1 MNYVERYIEQF
12 LRATVRN
19 NIKHYLLMLDEKMKN
34 LDDYMRYLI
43 TKQLSKLIDSLM
55 LTLENKY
62 IDIAEA
68 FQIQCA
74 REINNQEI
82 ENIKSELNK
91 VEAYYAQIE
100 TQIQQTST
108 EKIATETAS
117 YINKLYE
124 RCGIERRRNMT
135 HKYISTQMLIIFTAL
150 MIIANFYYIFFEKI
164 GFLLVLLLGCVLV
177 YVGYLYFHKIRG
189 LLAFWIGTLLIAFTL
204 LSNKYTIISC
214 SSFYYYLLCVI

>member
-43 TKQLSKLIDSLM
+43 TKKEQLSKLIDSLM

-68 FQIQCA
+68 FQIKCA

-108 EKIATETAS
+108 EKIATEKTS
-117 YINKLYE
+117 YLINYM
-124 RCGIERRRNMT
+124 N
-135 HKYISTQMLIIFTAL
+135 AV
-150 MIIANFYYIFFEKI
+150 A
-164 GFLLVLLLGCVLV
+164 
-177 YVGYLYFHKIRG
+177 
-189 LLAFWIGTLLIAFTL
+189 
-204 LSNKYTIISC
+204 
-214 SSFYYYLLCVI
+214 

>member
-19 NIKHYLLMLDEKMKN
+19 NIKHYLLTLDEKMKN

-43 TKQLSKLIDSLM
+43 TKKEQLSKLIDSLM

-68 FQIQCA
+68 FKIQCA

-108 EKIATETAS
+108 EKIATEKTS
-117 YINKLYE
+117 YLINYM
-124 RCGIERRRNMT
+124 N
-135 HKYISTQMLIIFTAL
+135 AV
-150 MIIANFYYIFFEKI
+150 A
-164 GFLLVLLLGCVLV
+164 
-177 YVGYLYFHKIRG
+177 
-189 LLAFWIGTLLIAFTL
+189 
-204 LSNKYTIISC
+204 
-214 SSFYYYLLCVI
+214 

>member
-34 LDDYMRYLI
+34 LDDYMHYLI
-43 TKQLSKLIDSLM
+43 TKKEQLSKLIDSLM

-62 IDIAEA
+62 IDIVEA

-74 REINNQEI
+74 RENNNQEI

-108 EKIATETAS
+108 EKIATEKTS
-117 YINKLYE
+117 YLINYM
-124 RCGIERRRNMT
+124 N
-135 HKYISTQMLIIFTAL
+135 AV
-150 MIIANFYYIFFEKI
+150 A
-164 GFLLVLLLGCVLV
+164 
-177 YVGYLYFHKIRG
+177 
-189 LLAFWIGTLLIAFTL
+189 
-204 LSNKYTIISC
+204 
-214 SSFYYYLLCVI
+214 

>member
-43 TKQLSKLIDSLM
+43 TKKEQLSKLIDSLM

-68 FQIQCA
+68 FQIQYA

-108 EKIATETAS
+108 EKIATEKTS
-117 YINKLYE
+117 YLINYM
-124 RCGIERRRNMT
+124 N
-135 HKYISTQMLIIFTAL
+135 AV
-150 MIIANFYYIFFEKI
+150 A
-164 GFLLVLLLGCVLV
+164 
-177 YVGYLYFHKIRG
+177 
-189 LLAFWIGTLLIAFTL
+189 
-204 LSNKYTIISC
+204 
-214 SSFYYYLLCVI
+214 

>member
-1 MNYVERYIEQF
+1 
-12 LRATVRN
+12 
-19 NIKHYLLMLDEKMKN
+19 
-34 LDDYMRYLI
+34 
-43 TKQLSKLIDSLM
+43 M

-74 REINNQEI
+74 GEINNQEI

-108 EKIATETAS
+108 EKIATENIVS
-117 YINKLYE
+117 NKLYE

-150 MIIANFYYIFFEKI
+150 MIIANFTT
-164 GFLLVLLLGCVLV
+164 
-177 YVGYLYFHKIRG
+177 YF
-189 LLAFWIGTLLIAFTL
+189 
-204 LSNKYTIISC
+204 
-214 SSFYYYLLCVI
+214 

>member
-19 NIKHYLLMLDEKMKN
+19 NIKQYLLMLDEKMKN

-43 TKQLSKLIDSLM
+43 TKKEQLSKLIDSLM

-82 ENIKSELNK
+82 EN
-91 VEAYYAQIE
+91 
-100 TQIQQTST
+100 QIQQTST
-108 EKIATETAS
+108 VKIATEKTS
-117 YINKLYE
+117 YLINYM
-124 RCGIERRRNMT
+124 N
-135 HKYISTQMLIIFTAL
+135 AV
-150 MIIANFYYIFFEKI
+150 A
-164 GFLLVLLLGCVLV
+164 
-177 YVGYLYFHKIRG
+177 
-189 LLAFWIGTLLIAFTL
+189 
-204 LSNKYTIISC
+204 
-214 SSFYYYLLCVI
+214 

>member
-43 TKQLSKLIDSLM
+43 TKKEQLSKLIDSLM

-68 FQIQCA
+68 FQIQRA

-108 EKIATETAS
+108 EKIATEKTS
-117 YINKLYE
+117 YLINYM
-124 RCGIERRRNMT
+124 N
-135 HKYISTQMLIIFTAL
+135 AV
-150 MIIANFYYIFFEKI
+150 A
-164 GFLLVLLLGCVLV
+164 
-177 YVGYLYFHKIRG
+177 
-189 LLAFWIGTLLIAFTL
+189 
-204 LSNKYTIISC
+204 
-214 SSFYYYLLCVI
+214 

>member
-43 TKQLSKLIDSLM
+43 TKKEQLSKLIDSLM

-74 REINNQEI
+74 REINNQKI

-108 EKIATETAS
+108 EKIATEKTS
-117 YINKLYE
+117 YLINYM
-124 RCGIERRRNMT
+124 N
-135 HKYISTQMLIIFTAL
+135 AV
-150 MIIANFYYIFFEKI
+150 A
-164 GFLLVLLLGCVLV
+164 
-177 YVGYLYFHKIRG
+177 
-189 LLAFWIGTLLIAFTL
+189 
-204 LSNKYTIISC
+204 
-214 SSFYYYLLCVI
+214 

>member
-43 TKQLSKLIDSLM
+43 TKKEQLSKLIDSLM

-68 FQIQCA
+68 FQIQCP

-108 EKIATETAS
+108 EKIATEKTS
-117 YINKLYE
+117 YLINYM
-124 RCGIERRRNMT
+124 N
-135 HKYISTQMLIIFTAL
+135 AV
-150 MIIANFYYIFFEKI
+150 A
-164 GFLLVLLLGCVLV
+164 
-177 YVGYLYFHKIRG
+177 
-189 LLAFWIGTLLIAFTL
+189 
-204 LSNKYTIISC
+204 
-214 SSFYYYLLCVI
+214 

>member
-43 TKQLSKLIDSLM
+43 TKKEQLSKLIDSLM

-74 REINNQEI
+74 REINNQEN

-108 EKIATETAS
+108 EKIATEKTS
-117 YINKLYE
+117 YLINYM
-124 RCGIERRRNMT
+124 N
-135 HKYISTQMLIIFTAL
+135 AV
-150 MIIANFYYIFFEKI
+150 A
-164 GFLLVLLLGCVLV
+164 
-177 YVGYLYFHKIRG
+177 
-189 LLAFWIGTLLIAFTL
+189 
-204 LSNKYTIISC
+204 
-214 SSFYYYLLCVI
+214 